1 MSEEPAEQSEPALS
15 SDEIADLLRRARMVI
30 FRHPLASQAAFS
42 ALVAEGRAYA
52 ETEAGATLKRELSA
66 SPSARRLR
74 TVWDIA
80 TMNALRE
87 KPDALMPTAV
97 IEACSRLL
105 VERHLEERLS
115 HVFESV
121 ELKVSMA
128 ERATDED
135 G

>member
-1 MSEEPAEQSEPALS
+1 MTDAADDQALS
-15 SDEIADLLRRARMVI
+15 DDDITALLRRARMVL

-52 ETEAGATLKRELSA
+52 KTDQGAQLKRELTA

-74 TVWDIA
+74 TVFEIA

-87 KPDALMPTAV
+87 KPDTLMPTAV
-97 IEACSRLL
+97 IEASSRILA
-105 VERHLEERLS
+105 ERYLEERLS

-121 ELKVSMA
+121 DVA
-128 ERATDED
+128 NQRAPDPAAPSEES
-135 G
+135 